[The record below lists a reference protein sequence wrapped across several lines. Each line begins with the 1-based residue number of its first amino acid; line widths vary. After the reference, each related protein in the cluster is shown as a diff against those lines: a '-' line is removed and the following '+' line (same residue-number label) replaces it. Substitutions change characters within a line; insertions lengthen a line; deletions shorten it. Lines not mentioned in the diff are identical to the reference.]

1 MDAHQTA
8 EAAALLAEARRSRS
22 RIASLPAAL
31 SPQTV
36 REAHA
41 IQDAVTARLG
51 WPIGG
56 YKANAPSPSSEGV
69 RGVIYAQLV
78 HASPAAFPIAD
89 GPQCGVEGEVAF
101 RLRQDLPSRAAPYS
115 RAEVAAAVDACVAIE
130 VVSSRFADAET
141 ATKLDKLADG
151 ISNGGLVVGPALENW
166 RGLDLA
172 RIKVR
177 LTVNG
182 ETVVDKAG
190 GHPNDDP
197 LLVATALVDM
207 MRGAGGVKAGQVITC
222 GSYTGLRYFKP
233 GDRCHVAFEG
243 LGEAELTFTA

>member
-1 MDAHQTA
+1 MDPTHTA
-8 EAAALLAEARRSRS
+8 EAAALLAEARQSRS
-22 RIASLPAAL
+22 RIASPTAAL

-41 IQDAVTARLG
+41 IQDAVSARLG

-56 YKANAPSPSSEGV
+56 YKANAPSPTSEGV
-69 RGVIYAQLV
+69 RGVIYASLIQ
-78 HASPAAFPIAD
+78 ASPARVPVAD
-89 GPQCGVEGEVAF
+89 APQCGVEGEVAF
-101 RLRQDLPSRAAPYS
+101 RLRQDLPPRAAPYS
-115 RAEVAAAVDACVAIE
+115 REEVAAAVDACVAIE

-141 ATKLDKLADG
+141 ATRLDKLADG
-151 ISNGGLVVGPALENW
+151 ISNGGLVVGTVMEDWRRLEL
-166 RGLDLA
+166 GKL
-172 RIKVR
+172 KVR

-182 ETVVDKAG
+182 ETVVDKVG

-207 MRGAGGVKAGQVITC
+207 MRGLGGVKAGQVITC

-233 GDRCHVAFEG
+233 GDTCHVVFEG
-243 LGEAELTFTA
+243 LGEAELTFTP